1 MKITGHLILNSH
13 SKWPFLV
20 KERQH
25 TQYIFC
31 TIFIPPSQ
39 FPFFYHFL
47 FFPFFANFF
56 DDLIIFQ
63 VWHFWVELPAA
74 SDWLRICILPRRV
87 VPVTDDMLS
96 CPKFLCRTSRPD
108 HSSRTALG
116 LWLSLAWKTCRL
128 ADCYQSW
135 TAALRGVA
143 GLPVQHAHFSHPNLL
158 GIWKIKHFWI
168 PQNFN
173 SQTKQFWIFTV

>member
-1 MKITGHLILNSH
+1 MTISSLRDNTPS
-13 SKWPFLV
+13 
-20 KERQH
+20 
-25 TQYIFC
+25 IFC
-31 TIFIPPSQ
+31 TIFIPPSH
-39 FPFFYHFL
+39 FPLFYHFFIFPIFCQL
-47 FFPFFANFF
+47 FWWL
-56 DDLIIFQ
+56 DHLSGMILLM
-63 VWHFWVELPAA
+63 ELPVA